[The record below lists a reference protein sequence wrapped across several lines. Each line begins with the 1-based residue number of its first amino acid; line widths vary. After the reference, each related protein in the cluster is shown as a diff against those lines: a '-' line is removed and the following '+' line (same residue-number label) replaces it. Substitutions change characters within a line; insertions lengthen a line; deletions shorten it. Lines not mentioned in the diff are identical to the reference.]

1 MKILLE
7 QINVAL
13 RRLLVTIMVFTDC
26 LLLFY
31 FIYLYMEI
39 WSEDFYTILMI
50 LSEPSAE
57 IDKK

>member
-31 FIYLYMEI
+31 FIYLHMEI